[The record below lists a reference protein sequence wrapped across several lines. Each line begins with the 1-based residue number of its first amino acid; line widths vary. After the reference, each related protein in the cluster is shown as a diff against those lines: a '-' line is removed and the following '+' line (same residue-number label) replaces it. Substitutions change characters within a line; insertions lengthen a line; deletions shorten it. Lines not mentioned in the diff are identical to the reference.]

1 MQQSSTECHTNKQF
15 RYSPKLMVQCHNAVL
30 LIMFV
35 FLLGKHTS
43 GINTALVFV
52 IIFGVTLA
60 VSLVGFTTVTV
71 LLIKSKAKVQQ
82 TTATTANIIL
92 DRIASEAVENRLVHD
107 NNITTS
113 ENVAYAV
120 HLMNSK

>member
-1 MQQSSTECHTNKQF
+1 MT
-15 RYSPKLMVQCHNAVL
+15 
-30 LIMFV
+30 
-35 FLLGKHTS
+35 
-43 GINTALVFV
+43 
-52 IIFGVTLA
+52 IF
-60 VSLVGFTTVTV
+60 
-71 LLIKSKAKVQQ
+71 LIKSKAKVQQ